1 MKDKRERTD
10 NFLFFTFT
18 ILFIVMIFMQFDVTQ
33 RYKAK
38 SSLFTFFG
46 FNKTNSQ
53 PFEYPGMES
62 KFNYIL
68 NLADQVY
75 WFLDKKFEIVSHIR
89 TTIRRYKFSQEN
101 NTILKNM
108 TLPIIGPPVKFGQ
121 NYDPNLEETSPY
133 TNNNPFNLTFTYA
146 TQQSYMQLGGYVFEY
161 KKTDVLTEDGNS
173 YDPIKKNAIW
183 NKFLYFS
190 TLKDISLTVIDF
202 IVVNYELNYV
212 CPVVIRFEHSKIGF
226 GTMYIDIRVLYT
238 NTYQNLMSFIRA
250 GIEGFIVLLLL
261 YYTYFIIH
269 SIRLKAKWQHEK
281 ILQNMIKEEKRLRF
295 SIYMRKIE
303 KIRLGRERRDAIKEV
318 KVNDESGSESNEV
331 SPIQVNLNR
340 EVSESVGVL
349 KRINVQPE
357 QENLNTGNE
366 NKYGIEQQPEFKE
379 YDSYR
384 DIEISE
390 KKIEEMKNK
399 INMYLLYI
407 RAVSKN
413 ISSIAQVTNLVIS
426 FFCFVLW
433 IIFVFNLL
441 KNHAIIDE
449 IYDSWT
455 FDMSSQAQ
463 NDLITSADALETYRN
478 LLIINFLFLFFKL
491 ITILARYI
499 KSINIFI
506 NTIKYAISDLLSFFV
521 FFITLLIGFSI
532 FTIFFYGRKLEN
544 FNEFIYAVQQNLSL
558 TLGIVDENVFKTMVD
573 HSEAITLIYILFIL
587 IFMSIIIKILLAII
601 LHYYKISFLEYASK
615 LRDIEKSIKLSKNG
629 VGRSPIMGTLNTLA
643 KMSVY
648 FFKFLCCRLKDFKKV
663 EETKKS
669 DLLRLKT
676 EFWLRRKSSVSVI
689 KKSNLKVT
697 STLRSSKLRKSTAQ
711 LIEFDN
717 VIGIKEE
724 DQVITSKDRE
734 LYNLSYTQDYTF
746 FLRDPYFDSVKDE
759 WKLKDFYENK
769 YKKVVMNAIFFVTFM
784 VVFIFLVFTVGFIPW
799 HNQIHLTLF
808 SKLNDKYF
816 NGFNQT
822 DELSE
827 VTSMQKAKNFIFN
840 VFPKI
845 FTEAESNNIITYA
858 KKNSSKNNL
867 TSIDEK
873 NYNLLRYNTL
883 LGNGYVVTLRYT
895 EFDYTIEDQIRK
907 YGSLDLNNLENENKT
922 SFSIGKYKF
931 DYSKQTT
938 YNNLGGFNLTLNLNE
953 FPNGNWPSAQE
964 QDLIF
969 NNFLTYAVVEFITDN
984 LEYNFFTYT
993 KILFKADYGS
1003 YKDLEYETKITKF
1016 YSDDTFLDFLA
1027 YIMYIT
1033 FTVLLCYQWFTF
1045 ILDLYRESKFYDQ
1058 WYKEVIKKLSI
1069 KTQDLRNWNNPELL
1083 RKISYIIDWAKI
1095 IELTVLILCT
1105 YCFYLHSVA
1114 FVYEHYLASLY
1125 PNFYNSS
1132 SIVDIKNEI
1141 YVLLNYKREFQNIAT
1156 IVIFLFSLRISIM
1169 INLGKYFSLLIR
1181 TIEDSKYNNI
1191 TFIIIVILIEP
1202 AFIFYSF
1209 LCFGETNYFYSTL
1222 PWSILSNFNVMF
1234 GNVDFTQFSQNSG
1247 YGPLYFIVYMLIM
1260 NMLLLNIFQAV
1271 IYSSYTI
1278 VKEQIKNTNEKW
1290 SLRRVFLFCWYR
1302 KKSYMEAAKKST
1314 TDEDLVY
1321 DIPKQL
1327 FETRMN
1333 IYTISAAKAYE
1344 ELRKEVDQV
1353 KVIDDEINK
1362 NKEKLKNVE
1371 SAFDSKKLGSVSYE
1385 ENMYKDIEEKHVKCY
1400 RLNYLKKKLNIVEAI
1415 EQDIL
1420 TIERFH
1426 EHLNE
1431 YENYFKF
1438 DNLKQQGKAKNEFMY
1453 EVSALFGKNIVE
1465 LTQDVDEIRQ
1475 IFEEIQKLDEETNK

>member
-18 ILFIVMIFMQFDVTQ
+18 ILFIVMVFLQFDVTE
-33 RYKAK
+33 RYKTK

-46 FNKTNSQ
+46 FNKTNSR
-53 PFEYPGMES
+53 PFEYPDMES
-62 KFNYIL
+62 KFNFIL

-75 WFLDKKFEIVSHIR
+75 WFLDKKFEIVSRIR
-89 TTIRRYKFSQEN
+89 TSIRRYKISQEN
-101 NTILKNM
+101 NTILKNF
-108 TLPIIGPPVKFGQ
+108 TVPKIGPPVKFGQ
-121 NYDPNLEETSPY
+121 TYDPNLEETSSY
-133 TNNNPFNLTFTYA
+133 TNYNPFNLTFTYSKE
-146 TQQSYMQLGGYVFEY
+146 QSYMQYGGYVFEY
-161 KKTDVLTEDGNS
+161 KKTDVLTKDGNS

-202 IVVNYELNYV
+202 IVVNYELNFI

-238 NTYQNLMSFIRA
+238 NTYQSLISYIRA

-261 YYTYFIIH
+261 YYTYFIIN

-281 ILQNMIKEEKRLRF
+281 ILQNMIKEEKRFRF
-295 SIYMRKIE
+295 SIYIEKVE
-303 KIRLGRERRDAIKEV
+303 KIRLRRQRRDAIVEV
-318 KVNDESGSESNEV
+318 KESEDSGSESNEV
-331 SPIQVNLNR
+331 SPIKANLNK

-349 KRINVQPE
+349 KRLNDQPE

-366 NKYGIEQQPEFKE
+366 NKYKIEQPE

-390 KKIEEMKNK
+390 KKIENMKNK

-441 KNHAIIDE
+441 KNKAIIDQ

-455 FDMSSQAQ
+455 YDMSSQAQ
-463 NDLITSADALETYRN
+463 NDLNTSADALESYRN
-478 LLIINFLFLFFKL
+478 LLLINFLFLFFKL

-499 KSINIFI
+499 KSINVFI

-544 FNEFIYAVQQNLSL
+544 FNDFIYSLQQNLSL
-558 TLGIVDENVFKTMVD
+558 TLGVVDENVLKTMVE

-601 LHYYKISFLEYASK
+601 LHYYKISFLEYSSK
-615 LRDIEKSIKLSKNG
+615 LRDIKKSITLSKNG
-629 VGRSPIMGTLNTLA
+629 VGRSPIMSTLKTLG

-648 FFKFLCCRLKDFKKV
+648 FFKFMCCRLKDLNKV
-663 EETKKS
+663 EERGKS
-669 DLLRLKT
+669 NILRLKT
-676 EFWLRRKSSVSVI
+676 EFWLRRKSSISSI
-689 KKSNLKVT
+689 KKESNIKAM
-697 STLRSSKLRKSTAQ
+697 STLRSSKLRKSKSQ
-711 LIEFDN
+711 LVEFDN

-724 DQVITSKDRE
+724 DQVIKSKDRE
-734 LYNLSYTQDYTF
+734 LYNLTYTPDYTF
-746 FLRDPYFDSVKDE
+746 FLRDPYFNSVKDE
-759 WKLKDFYENK
+759 WKSKDFYEKK
-769 YKKVVMNAIFFVTFM
+769 YKKVVINAIFFVTFM
-784 VVFIFLVFTVGFIPW
+784 VDFILLVFTVGFIPW
-799 HNQIHLTLF
+799 HNQFHLSLF
-808 SKLNDKYF
+808 SKLNDPSF
-816 NGFNQT
+816 NGFNTT
-822 DELSE
+822 DQLSE
-827 VTSMQKAKNFIFN
+827 VTSMDKAKNFIFD

-845 FTEAESNNIITYA
+845 FTEAESYNVVTYTKNNT
-858 KKNSSKNNL
+858 KKNNL
-867 TSIDEK
+867 TSKNEK

-895 EFDYTIEDQIRK
+895 QFDYSIQDQIRK
-907 YGSLDLNNLENENKT
+907 YGNLDINSMNNENKT
-922 SFSIGKYKF
+922 SFSIGQYKF
-931 DYSKQTT
+931 DYSYETT
-938 YNNLGGFNLTLNLNE
+938 YNNLGGYNLTLNLND
-953 FPNGNWPSAQE
+953 FPNGTWPSKQE

-1003 YKDLEYETKITKF
+1003 YKDLQYETKITKF
-1016 YSDDTFLDFLA
+1016 YSDDTLLDFLA

-1033 FTVLLCYQWFTF
+1033 FTIQLCYQWFTF
-1045 ILDLYRESKFYDQ
+1045 ILSLYRESKFYDQ
-1058 WYKEVIKKLSI
+1058 WYKEVVKKLSI
-1069 KTQDLRNWNNPELL
+1069 KTQDLRYWNKPELL
-1083 RKISYIIDWAKI
+1083 RKISYIIDWSKI
-1095 IELTVLILCT
+1095 IELTVLVLCN
-1105 YCFYLHSVA
+1105 YCFYLHSSA

-1125 PNFYNSS
+1125 PEFYNSS

-1141 YVLLNYKREFQNIAT
+1141 YVILNYKKEFQNIAT
-1156 IVIFLFSLRISIM
+1156 IVIFLFSLRISNI

-1181 TIEDSKYNNI
+1181 TIEDSKFNNI
-1191 TFIIIVILIEP
+1191 TFVIIVILIEP

-1222 PWSILSNFNVMF
+1222 PWSILSNFNIMF
-1234 GNVDFTQFSQNSG
+1234 GNVDFTQFSQKSV
-1247 YGPLYFIVYMLIM
+1247 YGPLYFIIYMLIM

-1290 SLRRVFLFCWYR
+1290 SLRRVFLFCWFR
-1302 KKSYMEAAKKST
+1302 KKPYMEASKKSA
-1314 TDEDLVY
+1314 TDDDLVY

-1333 IYTISAAKAYE
+1333 IYTVSAAKAYE

-1353 KVIDDEINK
+1353 RIIDDEIYK
-1362 NKEKLKNVE
+1362 NKENLKNVE
-1371 SAFDSKKLGSVSYE
+1371 FACDSKKLGSVSYE

-1420 TIERFH
+1420 TIERYH

-1465 LTQDVDEIRQ
+1465 LTQDADEIRQ
-1475 IFEEIQKLDEETNK
+1475 ILEEIQKLDEEMNK